1 MASQRNRTQQ
11 TGISYVSHTSRPPK
25 KIQALQMGVT
35 PVPWG
40 GDQLVGEAL
49 LAVPLN
55 WDDGVNSV
63 GYCLTP
69 HYCPASNDDCG
80 SGGADDLMIPHDDF
94 C

>member
-1 MASQRNRTQQ
+1 M
-11 TGISYVSHTSRPPK
+11 SHTSRPPK
-25 KIQALQMGVT
+25 KIQALQTGVT

-40 GDQLVGEAL
+40 GDRLVGEAL
-49 LAVPLN
+49 LVAPLN
-55 WDDGVNSV
+55 WDDDENLV
-63 GYCLTP
+63 GCCLTP